1 MDISAYTLTTL
12 KDAARIP
19 YLAEAAALAL
29 EIRNINNVQVE
40 HFRHTAHSLGPKIMV
55 ELIVT

>member
-40 HFRHTAHSLGPKIMV
+40 HFRHTVHSLGPKIMA
-55 ELIVT
+55 ELIVI